1 MRKQM
6 RVFRTERIW
15 LKSKEQL
22 RQLCHMSKNLY
33 NEANYLVRQAYF
45 NQKEWIQIYQF
56 REELAN
62 SSNFQQ
68 LPIHTAKKVLWNVD
82 KAWKS
87 FFAANADWKTHPE
100 KYFTQPRIPKYK
112 PKNGQFQVA
121 FEKKQV
127 TFSNGILSLPQITGV
142 QVKPRLASPSTLISV
157 RIIPKGVGY
166 VLEIIYSKYV
176 PSVPKQAPVQ
186 IAGIDIGL
194 TNLITMVNNIGKKP
208 IVVKGGVVKSINQYY
223 NKERTR
229 LQSVYDR
236 QGIKSGLRLTRLTTK
251 RNRKID
257 YYFHEVS
264 RFVIQWCQENQIDT
278 LIIGYNKNWKQ
289 YTRLGKRT
297 NQNFV
302 LIPFNRLIEKLEY
315 KAQDAGI
322 RIIKTPESYTSKC
335 SFLDCEEITYHSR
348 YLGDRISRGIF
359 QSSNGISINSDVN
372 AGYNIIKKEVPNAFS
387 MSEIADGIEGV
398 WLHPVR
404 WNRAAVVD

>member
-1 MRKQM
+1 M

-15 LKSKEQL
+15 LKSSEQL
-22 RQLCHMSKNLY
+22 RQLCHISKNLY
-33 NEANYLVRQAYF
+33 NEANYLVRQTYF
-45 NQKEWIQIYQF
+45 NQKERIQIYQF

-68 LPIHTAKKVLWNVD
+68 LPVHTAKKVLWNVD

-87 FFAANADWKTHPE
+87 FFVANADWKTHPE
-100 KYFTQPRIPKYK
+100 KYITQPRIPKYK

-142 QVKPRLASPSTLISV
+142 QVKPRLVSPSTLISV

-166 VLEIIYSKYV
+166 VLEIIYSKYI

-186 IAGIDIGL
+186 IVGIDIGL

-208 IVVKGGVVKSINQYY
+208 IIVKGGVVKSINQYY
-223 NKERTR
+223 NKERVR
-229 LQSVYDR
+229 LQSIYDR
-236 QGIKSGLRLTRLTTK
+236 QGIKSGLRLTRLTAK
-251 RNRKID
+251 RSRKISN
-257 YYFHEVS
+257 YFHEIS

-335 SFLDCEEITYHSR
+335 SFLDQEQIGFQSR
-348 YLGDRISRGIF
+348 YLGERINRGLF
-359 QSSNGISINSDVN
+359 QSSNGILINSDVN
-372 AGYNIIKKEVPNAFS
+372 AGYNIIKKEVPNALS
-387 MSEIADGIEGV
+387 TTNTDGIEDV
-398 WLHPVR
+398 RLHPIRLRLVS
-404 WNRAAVVD
+404 ATS